1 MKEVG
6 DRGNEWKKK
15 LYLTTK
21 RENSKMLHVSPS
33 LLEIALNL
41 VDQIFQSQSKYWE
54 NIFKIFNN
62 IMSTRDALKIWRL
75 R

>member
-1 MKEVG
+1 
-6 DRGNEWKKK
+6 
-15 LYLTTK
+15 
-21 RENSKMLHVSPS
+21 MLHVSPS

-62 IMSTRDALKIWRL
+62 IMSTRDALKI
-75 R
+75 